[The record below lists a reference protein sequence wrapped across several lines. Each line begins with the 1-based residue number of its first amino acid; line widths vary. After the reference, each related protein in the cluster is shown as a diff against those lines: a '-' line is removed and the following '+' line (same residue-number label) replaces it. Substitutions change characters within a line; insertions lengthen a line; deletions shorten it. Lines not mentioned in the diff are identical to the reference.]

1 MNPDPSPPPGGKPLA
16 PRHRPN
22 LDDLNRDTTEQDLW
36 DLDDSDNQPASGIV
50 PQRPTLPPPPAPPS
64 YRRPPQATAPEP
76 TATSTQEPEPTPDP
90 PDTPAD
96 PPEKTVILPRIP
108 SGPSLRGGQS
118 GIQLGLRGRRPE
130 QTPAQTPH
138 GKPSSTEEEFGA
150 LDDWEQFPALS
161 QTLPTPDPAPAEST
175 PAVETSEPHS
185 IPAAVPSSASEE
197 STDDAER
204 SEPEAPAPIPPAEAD
219 PSASQPAPPE
229 ARTPATSGLSEEF
242 SPPAANPSVPPLS
255 LRPKLRLSL
264 AERIGMLALI
274 LLLIVGAGAFLIL
287 TLQRLPKEDK
297 ARFDSPFPVQG
308 KLISIQSATTYWRA
322 PLSSGGQVDT
332 FRRGTALLPVIELE
346 SSANDALIRVF
357 FYDGEGQPVGDA
369 VTRPV
374 RGNTKITLAA
384 TAGFDDP
391 GLHAAYRTG
400 LSPLWNIILYEG
412 PPGATSANEFK
423 KILEIPIAS
432 ELR

>member
-36 DLDDSDNQPASGIV
+36 DLDDSDNQPASEIV

-64 YRRPPQATAPEP
+64 YRRPPQPAAPEP
-76 TATSTQEPEPTPDP
+76 SAASTQEPDPTPDP
-90 PDTPAD
+90 PDTPTD

-130 QTPAQTPH
+130 QTPAQAPH
-138 GKPSSTEEEFGA
+138 GKHSSTEEEFDA

-161 QTLPTPDPAPAEST
+161 QTLPNPGQAPATPS
-175 PAVETSEPHS
+175 PAVVTSEPRP
-185 IPAAVPSSASEE
+185 IPAAAPSSTIEE
-197 STDDAER
+197 SPDDADP
-204 SEPEAPAPIPPAEAD
+204 SEPEAPSPIPPAEAE

-229 ARTPATSGLSEEF
+229 TSTAAPSGLTDEF
-242 SPPAANPSVPPLS
+242 SPPPANPSTPPLS

-264 AERIGMLALI
+264 AERIGMLALV
-274 LLLIVGAGAFLIL
+274 LLLLVGAGAFLIL
-287 TLQRLPKEDK
+287 TLQRLPKEDNT
-297 ARFDSPFPVQG
+297 RFNIPFPVQG
-308 KLISIQSATTYWRA
+308 KLVAIQSATTYWRA

-346 SSANDALIRVF
+346 GSANDALIRVF

-412 PPGATSANEFK
+412 PPGATSASEFK